1 MMKRVLA
8 RFFSLRLRTA
18 FAYKVNVSPAHT
30 SGRLTRHAVPL
41 ILKVI

>member
-8 RFFSLRLRTA
+8 RFFSLHPRTA
-18 FAYKVNVSPAHT
+18 FAYKVNVSQAHT
-30 SGRLTRHAVPL
+30 SGRLMRYAVPL